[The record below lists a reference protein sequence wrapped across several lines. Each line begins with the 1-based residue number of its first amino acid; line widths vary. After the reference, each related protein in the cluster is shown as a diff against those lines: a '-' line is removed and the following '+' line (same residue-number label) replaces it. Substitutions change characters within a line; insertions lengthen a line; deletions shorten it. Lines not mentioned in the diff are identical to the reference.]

1 MENLKVFLICSLVLA
16 CLAVAGFGSRNPASP
31 VEFYFGA
38 AEIGAVMWDDPVA
51 LAVGAVFVPII
62 VVLGLFRLA
71 ALKRAKD
78 LPARQDNWVASRDL
92 RTPQ

>member
-1 MENLKVFLICSLVLA
+1 MENLKVFLICSRRESV
-16 CLAVAGFGSRNPASP
+16 GSRNPASP
-31 VEFYFGA
+31 VTFYFGA
-38 AEIGAVMWDDPVA
+38 AEMGAVMWDDPVA
-51 LAVGAVFVPII
+51 LAVGAVFIPII

-78 LPARQDNWVASRDL
+78 LPPRQDDWASSHDL